1 MLILFN
7 SITETFHSILLGLD
21 GWLYG
26 FIETL
31 YKVFLILSRITLFG
45 EDDIAPF
52 IRRVY
57 MIIGVV
63 MLFLLSYNLLT
74 NIVNPEGKGKETA
87 GKTIFNVVKAVI
99 LLALVPTI
107 FDFAYQ
113 LQEALLSHNTIG
125 KIIMGTGSQ
134 YSGASKTSE
143 EILNAGG
150 TNMALGVLQAF
161 IVPTDNK
168 EASETQIEGSTRNL
182 QNVWD
187 DISTE
192 NDFSI
197 LTDIAPASA
206 AEGSARTVEYHYVLS
221 TLAGFVVIYLL
232 LSYCL
237 ALGIRVFKLAFYELI
252 APIPIMASIIPNKK
266 DMLGKWISLTLTT
279 FLEVFIRIAILYF
292 AVYILEFVGTRLEGF
307 LASLGVYGGLKL
319 TIKAI
324 LIMGMLAFVKEA
336 PKLIGDVLGIDSS
349 NMSMGISERL
359 KSGGAYAA
367 GGFLAGMVAG
377 RGNPLAGIRAARH
390 AHSVGGLTGITSGAA
405 NEGAYRRSKQIA
417 KAGGAGFWTR
427 TAQGIRG
434 YLGMESLG
442 EKADRKI
449 EEKDY
454 TVYDQKGKPV
464 VMDSKTRAA
473 LEQEKVRNTNLVSDI
488 DRMNVP
494 GTKASKSNSS
504 IISHRDKIKAEAEK
518 KTREKDSTITG
529 TLYAEDGKTV
539 VFSGNYDAMSE
550 YIKQQTALGKI
561 SGSQIG
567 FYNQQLKK
575 QGDEITGRYVDGVVS
590 GTIKNGTIS
599 DEYRDLLYDV
609 KNGGLQF
616 VKEER
621 YSAEEAAKANE
632 AQGRTDLK
640 EGDVKSVSLASITE
654 AEQAAML
661 SKSGWDLV
669 ESSRSRAL
677 DLNSIVSGI
686 TYEIEDKKSTIE
698 SRNQEIDRLSA
709 QVDEQKNEAKQ
720 SGKYRAAQAASKI
733 EKSKNGSFN
742 DKQK

>member
-168 EASETQIEGSTRNL
+168 EASEAKIEGSTRYL

-279 FLEVFIRIAILYF
+279 FFEVFIRIAILYF

-390 AHSVGGLTGITSGAA
+390 AHTAGNLTGITSGAA
-405 NEGAYRRSKQIA
+405 NEGAYRRSKTIA
-417 KAGGAGFWTR
+417 KASGAGFWTR
-427 TAQGIRG
+427 TAQGIRS

-449 EEKDY
+449 EEADY
-454 TVYDQKGKPV
+454 YVTDP
-464 VMDSKTRAA
+464 KTGQRVNMNAKNVAA
-473 LEQEKVRNTNLVSDI
+473 LDSEVEANNTALSEISERARRVDANKAMNDKLIGFRQTIKGEALDKIQEDNSDITRTLTDRSGRVVFTGNYSGMKKYIDGLASNGADAADISHYTTQLGNHKEDMWEEFASSAITGVIDNGKIKTNYEQLRNSALDTENGLLRESNGTIITTDASGRALSSLSGYDLVKAVFKQAQTKSNEQSTMIGDIEREKHPYEHRNAEI
-488 DRMNVP
+488 DRMKKEVEEQ
-494 GTKASKSNSS
+494 KA
-504 IISHRDKIKAEAEK
+504 A
-518 KTREKDSTITG
+518 
-529 TLYAEDGKTV
+529 
-539 VFSGNYDAMSE
+539 
-550 YIKQQTALGKI
+550 
-561 SGSQIG
+561 
-567 FYNQQLKK
+567 KK
-575 QGDEITGRYVDGVVS
+575 Q
-590 GTIKNGTIS
+590 
-599 DEYRDLLYDV
+599 
-609 KNGGLQF
+609 
-616 VKEER
+616 
-621 YSAEEAAKANE
+621 
-632 AQGRTDLK
+632 TD
-640 EGDVKSVSLASITE
+640 
-654 AEQAAML
+654 
-661 SKSGWDLV
+661 
-669 ESSRSRAL
+669 
-677 DLNSIVSGI
+677 
-686 TYEIEDKKSTIE
+686 
-698 SRNQEIDRLSA
+698 
-709 QVDEQKNEAKQ
+709 
-720 SGKYRAAQAASKI
+720 KYRAAQAASKI
-733 EKSKNGSFN
+733 EKSKNGSIN